1 MASTIE
7 KQIEVFVAGTDCE
20 HAFPAELSA
29 DERRLVKVTAEKLG
43 LSSRSFGM
51 AAERRIH
58 IFKASKTP
66 ASEAMQ
72 FSVKNT
78 FIDGLTTDEEAAK
91 VGPAH
96 QFMPVCGG
104 AQDSLA
110 AEEPAEL
117 GSAVDKLSRSPTSSQ
132 DDTVDTAFDN
142 ASSEASSSDQQD
154 STLCIKNTFV
164 HIDANENG
172 DPRIV
177 QSMPNCKFAETLE
190 ADMLAAAT
198 AAAAAKLAKQNR
210 KPLPLAEEPAT
221 TGLELFPS
229 TPNADSLPAVLR
241 DLCPNEEAQATP
253 MVHWVPSGAQYQSA
267 AEYPCITT
275 LPPASWVSSSAPVH
289 GYQPVSVPQAP
300 PPPSFAPGTPVVL
313 TGLASQPDFN
323 GRHGT
328 VRSFDAES
336 SRYNIMLEMCPNA
349 NQRMVKVKFQN
360 LLFSQPMLPP
370 GVPYIQPSATMNRT
384 AQAPL
389 TLDQMV

>member
-1 MASTIE
+1 
-7 KQIEVFVAGTDCE
+7 
-20 HAFPAELSA
+20 
-29 DERRLVKVTAEKLG
+29 
-43 LSSRSFGM
+43 M

-66 ASEAMQ
+66 A
-72 FSVKNT
+72 T
-78 FIDGLTTDEEAAK
+78 EE
-91 VGPAH
+91 
-96 QFMPVCGG
+96 
-104 AQDSLA
+104 L
-110 AEEPAEL
+110 AEL
-117 GSAVDKLSRSPTSSQ
+117 GSGVDKLSRSSTSSQ

-142 ASSEASSSDQQD
+142 ASSDDSSSEPQD
-154 STLCIKNTFV
+154 PKLCIKNTFV
-164 HIDANENG
+164 HIDPDSNGNG

-177 QSMPNCKFAETLE
+177 QSMPNSKFAETLE
-190 ADMLAAAT
+190 AEMLAAAT

-210 KPLPLAEEPAT
+210 KPLPLVEEPAT

-241 DLCPNEEAQATP
+241 DLRPNEEAQATP
-253 MVHWVPSGAQYQSA
+253 MGHWVPSGAQYQSA

-289 GYQPVSVPQAP
+289 GYQPVSLPQAP

-360 LLFSQPMLPP
+360 LIFSQPMLPP

-389 TLDQMV
+389 ALDQMV